1 MEAKCQVTQQI
12 QTEVDRI
19 IDVEGNS
26 YFVDAKQVVRDASGT
41 VKGIVEEDVFYR
53 FDTLPADN

>member
-1 MEAKCQVTQQI
+1 MEAKSQVTQQI

-41 VKGIVEEDVFYR
+41 VKGIVEEGVFYR
-53 FDTLPADN
+53 FDKLPADN